1 MHCTL
6 SSTSVE
12 LELFLPP
19 ILDNFLTKL
28 SLQVYA
34 CRQSMPGHAEDHTL
48 STVHQIMEAWLE
60 VAHGLIQNVEE
71 NVKAGNSEGAAKS
84 CWIVERVWKLLISTM
99 DLLQIMDPDDFMRLK
114 EELAISQDG
123 AAVST
128 EHIGGGK
135 AVKLPLLC
143 HILNEM
149 IYIVSFESLDEHVKG
164 FSSI

>member
-1 MHCTL
+1 
-6 SSTSVE
+6 
-12 LELFLPP
+12 
-19 ILDNFLTKL
+19 
-28 SLQVYA
+28 
-34 CRQSMPGHAEDHTL
+34 MPGHAEDHTL

-143 HILNEM
+143 HT
-149 IYIVSFESLDEHVKG
+149 F
-164 FSSI
+164 